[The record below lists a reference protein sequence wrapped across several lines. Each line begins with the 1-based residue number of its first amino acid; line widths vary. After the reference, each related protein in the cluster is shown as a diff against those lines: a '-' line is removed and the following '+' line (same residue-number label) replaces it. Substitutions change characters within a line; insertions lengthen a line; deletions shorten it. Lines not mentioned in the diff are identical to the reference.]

1 VPTSA
6 AAFADA
12 ATTPQ
17 ATAVDIAVLENDTD
31 DGTPAPLFVQSIS
44 TPHHGTATLV
54 GNVIRYTPHANFL
67 GTDTF
72 TYTVSDGAVTST
84 AAVNVVVNYS
94 GGDYWFP
101 FNQTSGLA
109 TDDASGHPATLTGF
123 ANDPAQWV
131 AGRSNRGLQ
140 FDGVDDFVSVDNFNG
155 VLGTG
160 ARTCAAWVKTTS
172 TGINRPIIAWGP
184 NSSGNKWTF
193 LMTTSGQIRAEITSG
208 IVVGTRAI
216 NDGQWHH
223 VACTFENDGTPTSS
237 DIKLYVDGTL
247 ETISNSSSFALN
259 TTSSGD
265 VRIGADIQGR
275 FWSGTIDDARI
286 YPRALSAA
294 EIATL
299 AATPETSSLA
309 WHRRY
314 FGNAAVDWQADD
326 DGDTFPRVLEYAL
339 GGQPHMRESSLY
351 ASPVIDADHLR
362 WSIPRRK
369 AGTHNLTYIVEAS
382 RDLTNWTIPVTL
394 INTTSRDAEFDNAT
408 YEASPSVSTEGR
420 LFFRLR
426 VLLPF

>member
-1 VPTSA
+1 M
-6 AAFADA
+6 
-12 ATTPQ
+12 
-17 ATAVDIAVLENDTD
+17 
-31 DGTPAPLFVQSIS
+31 
-44 TPHHGTATLV
+44 
-54 GNVIRYTPHANFL
+54 
-67 GTDTF
+67 
-72 TYTVSDGAVTST
+72 SDGAETST
-84 AAVNVVVNYS
+84 ATVRVTVTYS

-101 FNQTSGLA
+101 FNQTSGLVTYEA
-109 TDDASGHPATLTGF
+109 GGPPATLTGF
-123 ANDPAQWV
+123 TNDPAQWV

-140 FDGVDDFVSVDNFNG
+140 FDGVDDFVSVDNFTG

-172 TGINRPIIAWGP
+172 TGINLPIIAWGP
-184 NSSGNKWTF
+184 NNNGSKWIF
-193 LMTTSGQIRAEITSG
+193 LMTTAGQIRTEITSG

-223 VACTFENDGTPTSS
+223 VACTFENDGTPNST

-247 ETISNSSSFALN
+247 ETISNSTSFALN
-259 TTSSGD
+259 TTASGN

-275 FWSGTIDDARI
+275 FWSGTIEDARI

-314 FGNAAVDWQADD
+314 LGNAAINWLADD

-339 GGQPHMRESSLY
+339 GGEPNLREDALN
-351 ASPVIDADHLR
+351 AGPAINADHLR

-382 RDLTNWTIPVTL
+382 RDLTTWTIPVTL
-394 INTTSRDAEFDNAT
+394 IGTTPLDAEFDTAT
-408 YEASPSVSTEGR
+408 YEAVPAVSTERR

-426 VLLPF
+426 ALLPF